1 VVAPRPPAVDKLL
14 AQKVLV
20 PNVQAA
26 EDLNLWPFAAA
37 STAFRARP
45 LQHAPHQPSDLMLIK
60 LIVPSIWWGQLE
72 ATRKPVMAKVMQ
84 VTGQFPPK
92 VFENRVFLNV
102 P

>member
-26 EDLNLWPFAAA
+26 EDLNLWPFTAT
-37 STAFRARP
+37 STTLRARP

-60 LIVPSIWWGQLE
+60 LIMPPIRWRQLE
-72 ATRKPVMAKVMQ
+72 ATRKPMAAKVMQ
-84 VTGQFPPK
+84 VTGQFSPK
-92 VFENRVFLNV
+92 IFQD
-102 P
+102 

>member
-26 EDLNLWPFAAA
+26 EDLNLWPFTTA
-37 STAFRARP
+37 SSASKARS
-45 LQHAPHQPSDLMLIK
+45 LHHAPHKPSDLMLIQ
-60 LIVPSIWWGQLE
+60 LVVPPILWRQPQ
-72 ATRKPVMAKVMQ
+72 ANKPVAAKVMQ

-92 VFENRVFLNV
+92 VLEN
-102 P
+102 